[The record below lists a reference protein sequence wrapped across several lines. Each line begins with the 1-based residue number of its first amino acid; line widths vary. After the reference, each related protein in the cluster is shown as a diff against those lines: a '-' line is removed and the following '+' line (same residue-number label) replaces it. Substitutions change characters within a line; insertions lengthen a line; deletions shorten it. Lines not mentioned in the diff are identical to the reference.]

1 MSNKVV
7 AKVKSGA
14 AGTPAV
20 DPIFTIWTLL
30 HQTAYAITRAREKE
44 LKRYGIAIRQVA
56 ALLVI
61 SNLGDRATPTELA
74 RWLFRKPHT
83 VSSMLTRMEKEGL
96 IAKSKDLERKN
107 VIRVTLT
114 EKGKGTYQQSTR
126 RESIHRIMSCL
137 DEKELGQLSS
147 LLERLRERAFGEL
160 GGTSTT
166 LPPLEWPST
175 REVKADARR

>member
-7 AKVKSGA
+7 EQTGSQ

-61 SNLGDRATPTELA
+61 SNLGDRTTPTELA

-83 VSSMLTRMEKEGL
+83 ISSMLTRMEKEGL
-96 IAKSKDLERKN
+96 IEKSKDLERKN
-107 VIRVTLT
+107 VVRVTLT
-114 EKGKGTYQQSTR
+114 EKGKVTYQQSTR
-126 RESIHRIMSCL
+126 RESIHRVMSCL
-137 DEKELGQLSS
+137 DEKELGQLRS
-147 LLERLRERAFGEL
+147 LLERLRERAFEEL
-160 GGTSTT
+160 GVTSTT
-166 LPPLEWPST
+166 LPPLEWPLT
-175 REVKADARR
+175 REVKADTQS